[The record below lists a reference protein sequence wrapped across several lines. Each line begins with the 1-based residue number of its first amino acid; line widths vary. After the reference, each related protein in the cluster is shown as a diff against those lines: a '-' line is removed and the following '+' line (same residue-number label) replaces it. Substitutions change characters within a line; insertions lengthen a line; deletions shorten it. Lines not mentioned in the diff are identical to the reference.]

1 MESATLVSSAMAAPR
16 QPLDNDD
23 DDNDDDDNDDN
34 HNDDNQNNA
43 DAQGRGHYHNRRR
56 QQHEPNDAGRPVYD
70 NATRSRL
77 IAAERE
83 RINDRR
89 QHARGTG
96 KLDVPPDIADGEVD
110 FAVTSSLSG
119 RRALSA
125 LARHSVQDVRDERCV
140 RACALGCS
148 DQCNHGMRAFDAVAA
163 ARAQRDVDISTLST
177 RTLRRRAWRATARNQ
192 SAPFAGATEVGR
204 VRVGTS
210 DRADVCA
217 RARTGARARPPGAPC
232 APPPSILLS
241 MRERFQWR
249 RHISCGGTIARSP
262 AIVRVVC

>member
-1 MESATLVSSAMAAPR
+1 MTTTTTPTPR
-16 QPLDNDD
+16 AVVTTTIVVG
-23 DDNDDDDNDDN
+23 
-34 HNDDNQNNA
+34 NNTS
-43 DAQGRGHYHNRRR
+43 
-56 QQHEPNDAGRPVYD
+56 PTTPVIPVYD

-177 RTLRRRAWRATARNQ
+177 RVACDCAQPECALRRR
-192 SAPFAGATEVGR
+192 
-204 VRVGTS
+204 
-210 DRADVCA
+210 D
-217 RARTGARARPPGAPC
+217 
-232 APPPSILLS
+232 
-241 MRERFQWR
+241 
-249 RHISCGGTIARSP
+249 
-262 AIVRVVC
+262 